1 MIRAELQ
8 NRKRGWL
15 LAAVGGTEYSSWTIL
30 HYTPPVISMAQ
41 GSGDSPEIPVLQELW
56 LSLVPGIRPFAQ
68 TAHWP
73 HLVQK
78 PHVQTWFPNPPSVS
92 EVLSNDRAFLD
103 KGLLGARNTSGLVAC
118 LPHENVPGK
127 EKSGFL
133 LVMFRPW
140 LHSKV
145 QFHCWVSSV
154 ARTSGFSPHCYPC
167 KYGLGKDFLADAHS

>member
-15 LAAVGGTEYSSWTIL
+15 LAAVGGTKYSSWTTL
-30 HYTPPVISMAQ
+30 HYTPLVISMAQ

-78 PHVQTWFPNPPSVS
+78 PHVHTWFPNPPSVS

-103 KGLLGARNTSGLVAC
+103 KGLLGARNTLGLLHAC
-118 LPHENVPGK
+118 PMK
-127 EKSGFL
+127 
-133 LVMFRPW
+133 M
-140 LHSKV
+140 
-145 QFHCWVSSV
+145 
-154 ARTSGFSPHCYPC
+154 Y
-167 KYGLGKDFLADAHS
+167 LGKKSLAFCL